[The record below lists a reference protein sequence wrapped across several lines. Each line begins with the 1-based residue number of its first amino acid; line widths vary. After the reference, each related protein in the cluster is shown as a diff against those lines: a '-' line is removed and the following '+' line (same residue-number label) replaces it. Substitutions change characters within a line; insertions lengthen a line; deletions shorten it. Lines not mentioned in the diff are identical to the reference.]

1 MNNVILMGRLTAD
14 PELRQTQ
21 SGTSSCRFT
30 IAVNRKFKNK
40 ETNEYDADFITCVA
54 WRQTAEFVSRY
65 FSKGSMICVSG
76 SLRSGSYTDKN
87 HSDVTHYTTDV
98 YVDGVEFTG
107 EKKQQGAGSTQNQQ
121 PQQQQRPH
129 FDSVNDAAGNQY
141 AQQLQQAAEQTA
153 MSYGNLS
160 EFEEILGDG
169 SDLPF

>member
-1 MNNVILMGRLTAD
+1 MGRLTAD

-54 WRQTAEFVSRY
+54 WRQTAEFISRY

-160 EFEEILGDG
+160 EFEEILSDG